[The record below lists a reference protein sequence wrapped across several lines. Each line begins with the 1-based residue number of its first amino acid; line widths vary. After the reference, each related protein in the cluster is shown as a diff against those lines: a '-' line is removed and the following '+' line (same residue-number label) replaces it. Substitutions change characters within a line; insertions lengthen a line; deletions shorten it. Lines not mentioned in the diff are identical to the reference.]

1 MPGACASPWARE
13 WITAPAARVDVGGT
27 TASVAGIA
35 VAVQLDF
42 VPKCGQNYLARTS
55 TSTPHACKRKL
66 GTSTRAIRTCL
77 VTKFVVG
84 SQKVL

>member
-55 TSTPHACKRKL
+55 VTSLTFL
-66 GTSTRAIRTCL
+66 L
-77 VTKFVVG
+77 
-84 SQKVL
+84 

>member
-55 TSTPHACKRKL
+55 VTSLRPDLRNKYRRNSARRNSL
-66 GTSTRAIRTCL
+66 E
-77 VTKFVVG
+77 
-84 SQKVL
+84 

>member
-55 TSTPHACKRKL
+55 VTSLTQTHFLVVFFIKVCLSFAIN
-66 GTSTRAIRTCL
+66 TS
-77 VTKFVVG
+77 F
-84 SQKVL
+84 